1 MAEFKLGRIRFVW
14 KNEWATATTYYK
26 DDVVRFGGKTYVCQ
40 VGHTSAADFNTDLDI
55 SPTKWNLM
63 SDGQRW
69 RDAWSVSTAYQEG
82 DLVKYGGGIYVCV
95 DAHTSAATTTSGLE
109 NDSTK
114 WNLFIEGTDNRGD
127 WTVSTRYKLNDIV
140 RYGGIN
146 YICITYHTSAADTTL
161 GLENNIANWQVFSQ
175 GLESKGDWVT
185 GTRYK
190 LNDVVKQGASLW
202 LCNTYHTAA
211 ADFITNLANWTQL
224 VEGFEFE
231 STWSSGTTYQ
241 SGDVVRYGGNA
252 YVAKTVHVGSN
263 PVTGTANWDLFSEN
277 LKYQAAWSSSTSYRI
292 GEVVKVNANT
302 YLATADSASYAVAVT
317 ATTGTGTNTL
327 TTSTSTTGL
336 AVGMTIRF
344 TSGTFGGVLQDARY
358 YVKEIVGANEIRIS
372 ISAGGANFALTTAT
386 GTMAATASAE
396 PPNTTYWALLS
407 SGIYWRSSWTD
418 DTEYYA
424 GDVVNYGANTYYCI
438 LAHRSEGDDGSTIG
452 AQGGGN
458 ALSRPDVDI
467 TGTYWNVMTVGS
479 ETSVLTTTG
488 DIVYYGGA
496 GPTRL
501 PVGQEGQV
509 LRVSSL
515 NTPEWVTWG
524 QTDHVYYVSPD
535 GQDRPYPNSGSSLD
549 KPWKTIR
556 YACEQV
562 EKGARNPNSQHLLEL
577 NRAFIQKEITAWI
590 RAQIAAATVGQLWYN
605 FDYDEYKCE
614 RDVGYLV
621 DRLIWDIG
629 HGGNLKMRAAAQA
642 YVNAL
647 GAPGEFSETTENQT
661 YSRLSVEADE
671 DIAAYVYMKTL
682 VADVLANQE
691 PTTVYQNVGA
701 DSTAVVAQYINT
713 DYIAESS
720 ITTTTDSLIDIVIT
734 ALTDQNANNLPA
746 RRVPNNT
753 IFIKTGQY
761 RETLP
766 IIVPA
771 ETALVG
777 DEKRSVNAGPA
788 GSLISRD
795 DARYSIGALGRLETV
810 VGQIIL
816 GSNVTESTG
825 NIEIQSA
832 AFPYASAVEETTVK
846 QLVRTIQY
854 QVDFKLGTLHL
865 ESSANP
871 TGYNTTFLSGYG
883 DARRLLKENKEFIK
897 DEITAWIAANY
908 PAVKYSRTA
917 CRRDVGYIVD
927 AVCYDLTYGGS
938 HQTLVAGLA
947 YFDGNASS
955 TLMIDSTEVAATS
968 AAYSRMKTV
977 MQQIAANTTVTKSNN
992 NSATQWTDSANLT
1005 GGNSASAQIGSLL
1018 DIIINIIAGDS
1029 TRSTTPQLNVIT
1041 IASTTTFTST
1051 GHTLAVGDAVIPRI
1065 TTNGLVQGRKYWV
1078 ASIATNTFTLAATY
1092 GGAAITTFTNGT
1104 GLDIDLEIIDY
1115 PTATNAVTSTT
1126 ALIAAAVTL
1135 DAAQETIVQNVIDD
1149 LNAVAWHTDF
1159 VVDDTSLTSTDFR
1172 IYVGKHTLAHTYV
1185 SGGVVTKASGA
1196 TLAVSNFVY
1205 NNSTGYAVVTTAT
1218 HGLSAGDIVD
1228 ITNITVSCLSAGGGS
1243 YNAVFPNATKTDG
1256 VTAKIRYIQNKCI
1269 RDVRLFTEAV
1279 MYDFMFNSNF
1289 QTIKAAYSY
1298 LRASAA
1304 EVFVG
1309 DQKTITRDA
1318 LTNAKTEALAN
1329 VGGNATAQARI
1340 ETLMT
1345 LADDIIF
1352 GATNDGSICQTS
1364 IRSADWARLQ
1374 LERNRA
1380 YIVAEI
1386 DAWIGSTYTTTVSS
1400 ADSATDILTCTDTSW
1415 MQRNAAVRFSGTA
1428 VGGNPNI
1435 NTTTTYYIQNVISAT
1450 EFRISATRNSMAT
1463 VNFTVNISSNFTV
1476 SLYYNSDLCLRDV
1489 NRYIDALKFDLQ
1501 YPGNYEARMAARY
1514 YANAV
1519 TGSLEEDM
1527 YYLRNGTGIRNQTLQ
1542 GLTGDL
1548 LAPNEFGTSRVSAG
1562 AYCSLDP
1569 GWGPDD
1575 FRTWIVG
1582 RSPYVQNV
1590 ATFGTAAVGQKIDG
1604 ALHNGGNDSIVSND
1618 FTQIIS
1624 DGIGAWVTNNGRAE
1638 LVSVFSYYAH
1648 IGYLSEAGGRIRG
1661 TNGNNS
1667 YGDFGSVAEG
1677 FDVTETPITC
1687 KINNKA
1693 FLAEIGTVL
1702 TNGTQTVLQFE
1713 YNNAGNDYSE
1723 VVWSITGSGTGALVE
1738 QDDFRDGA
1746 VFNVRMVDNT
1756 EDSALAPEVDGNFGG
1771 TEYLSN
1777 ANTAQGGTTTQL
1789 TIAAVDNEITGAYVG
1804 MKLLITA
1811 GTGAGQFGIVSA
1823 YTATT
1828 KIATVTKESTGAA
1841 GWDHVVSGT
1850 TIVAPDASSTY
1861 VIEPRITFTAPTYA
1875 STARTLASAQ
1885 TYTDAIYVPTIGIYS
1900 PISGSS
1906 AGLGTGA
1913 TFTVV
1918 RKGIK
1923 YRTVD
1928 IVATGSNYSRLDTIT
1943 LLGTSL
1949 GGTSTN
1955 NITIT
1960 ITAVSTSGAINDFEF
1975 TGVGSGGNFVAV
1987 ASGSRDVNYSAN
1999 GTSWSSAATALPSTS
2014 NWNSMANGKLT
2025 VVESAGGFVVGRGY
2039 IITSLGTTPFT
2050 SIGATAN
2057 LVGKYFV
2064 ATGVGTGS
2072 GTATPVAN
2080 HLVAVSSSTTV
2091 NAYSVDGGVTW
2102 TSGGALPAGMSGATV
2117 GVAYGFNTATSGRWV
2132 AISSTGASCYSVNGG
2147 VSWVAGGTLPAATYS
2162 CIAYGQGRW
2171 VALSTGDTINAYST
2185 DGGVTWAAATALPTS
2200 TTWISIAYG
2209 ANKFVAVSSNG
2220 AVDPAYSVDGGTTWS
2235 NAGATG
2241 YLGSGTITDI
2251 RYGQGKFVVTTS
2263 SSNNMVSSQDGI
2275 NWTTRAITRASG
2287 TGALV
2292 AVNGNPNQTS
2302 IWAIIPSASTTAASS
2317 AVLGA
2322 TAKARAFVVD
2332 TKIVAV
2338 RVTDPG
2344 SAYSSAPT
2352 MTITDPNN
2360 LFEAPFVVRV
2370 GNGVVAQPSFRNRG
2384 QDYDAAIAEQD
2395 TGDGYADNFQYGN
2408 YIAVDQLTG
2417 TPSSGANVVIDSIPD
2432 ITFKLVNV
2440 LSLSGSYDGGKSA
2453 FFQISPEISILNSPS
2468 DAEAVTTRI
2477 RYSQV
2482 RLTGHDFLDIGTGSF
2497 TETNYPGIPTQP
2509 AIQANETADLNGGRV
2524 FYTSTD
2530 QDGNFRVGELF
2541 TIEQSTG
2548 VATLNADAF
2557 NIAGLSE
2564 LSLGN
2569 ITLGGNSATITEFST
2584 DPFLTANSDSVV
2596 PTQRAIKSYIS
2607 SQIGGGGASLN
2618 VNSIVAGFVQIS
2630 NSQITTT
2637 TGQTIQMNAS
2647 FNFTGG
2653 VRGYPLAWNYYLT

>member
-14 KNEWATATTYYK
+14 KNQWTTATTYYK

-40 VGHTSAADFNTDLDI
+40 VGHTSVADFNTDLDI

-69 RDAWSVSTAYQEG
+69 RDAWSVSTAYEEG

-146 YICITYHTSAADTTL
+146 YICITYHTSAATAAS

-185 GTRYK
+185 ATRYK

-277 LKYQAAWSSSTSYRI
+277 LKYQSTWSGSTSYRI

-317 ATTGTGTNTL
+317 GTTGTGTNTL

-336 AVGMTIRF
+336 TVGMTIRF

-358 YVKEIVGANEIRIS
+358 YVKQIVGANEIRIS
-372 ISAGGANFALTTAT
+372 ISAGGANLTLTTAT

-396 PPNTTYWALLS
+396 PPNTTYWSLLS

-424 GDVVNYGANTYYCI
+424 GDVVNYGANTYYCV
-438 LAHRSEGDDGSTIG
+438 LAHRAEGDDGSTI
-452 AQGGGN
+452 ASQGGGN
-458 ALSRPDVDI
+458 SLSRPDVDI

-479 ETSVLTTTG
+479 ETSVLTTIG

-524 QTDHVYYVSPD
+524 RTDNVYYVSPN
-535 GQDRPYPNSGSSLD
+535 GEDRAYPDCGSTLD

-562 EKGARNPNSQHLLEL
+562 DDGPRNPNAQHLLEL
-577 NRAFIQKEITAWI
+577 NRAFMQKEITAWI
-590 RAQIAAATVGQLWYN
+590 RTRIAAATVGQLWYN

-614 RDVGYLV
+614 RDVGFII

-629 HGGNLKMRAAAQA
+629 HGGNLKMRAAAFSL
-642 YVNAL
+642 L
-647 GAPGEFSETTENQT
+647 GAFGQSGEFSAPEESTPYIT
-661 YSRLSVEADE
+661 LAAEADE
-671 DIAAYVYMKTL
+671 GVAAYEQLKLLIV
-682 VADVLANQE
+682 DVLANQV
-691 PTTVYQNVGA
+691 PTTVYQTLA
-701 DSTAVVAQYINT
+701 LDSTAIVAQYINT
-713 DYIAESS
+713 DYVAETG
-720 ITTTTDSLIDIVIT
+720 ITTTTNSLIDIVIT
-734 ALTDQNANNLPA
+734 ALTDQVTTNLPA

-753 IFIKTGQY
+753 INIKTGQY

-788 GSLISRD
+788 GSLTSRD
-795 DARYSIGALGRLETV
+795 DAKYSIGALTRLETV

-825 NIEIQSA
+825 NTATQSA
-832 AFPYASAVEETTVK
+832 LVPFASSVEELDIK
-846 QLVRTIQY
+846 RLVRTIQH
-854 QVDFKLGTLHL
+854 QIDFKIGTTIL
-865 ESSANP
+865 ETVTNP
-871 TGYNTTFLSGYG
+871 TGYNSTFLSGFG
-883 DARRLLKENKEFIK
+883 DARTLLRENKEFLK
-897 DEITAWIAANY
+897 DEITAYIAVNY
-908 PAVKYSRTA
+908 PAVKYSKTK
-917 CRRDVGYIVD
+917 CRRDIGFIVD
-927 AVCYDLTYGGS
+927 AVCYDITYGGS
-938 HQTLVAGLA
+938 YQTLTAGLA
-947 YFDGNASS
+947 YFDGGAS
-955 TLMIDSTEVAATS
+955 TDLQIDSTEIAAT
-968 AAYSRMKTV
+968 AASYSRLKTV
-977 MQQIAANTTVTKSNN
+977 MQQIIANTTVTKSTGNA
-992 NSATQWTDSANLT
+992 ATQWTDSTNLT
-1005 GGNSASAQIGSLL
+1005 TGSSANATIGTLI
-1018 DIIINIIAGDS
+1018 DVIINIIQGDS
-1029 TRSTTPQLNVIT
+1029 TASTTPQINVTT
-1041 IASTTTFTST
+1041 IATLNTFTST
-1051 GHTLAVGDAVIPRI
+1051 AHGLAVGDAVVPR
-1065 TTNGLVQGRKYWV
+1065 TTANGLTVGVKYWV
-1078 ASIATNTFTLAATY
+1078 VTVATANTFQLAATY
-1092 GGAAITTFTNGT
+1092 GGSVLASFTNGS
-1104 GLDIDLEIIDY
+1104 GLDLDFEIIDY

-1135 DAAQETIVQNVIDD
+1135 DAAQETIVTAATAYITAN
-1149 LNAVAWHTDF
+1149 
-1159 VVDDTSLTSTDFR
+1159 
-1172 IYVGKHTLAHTYV
+1172 YPTL
-1185 SGGVVTKASGA
+1185 
-1196 TLAVSNFVY
+1196 VY
-1205 NNSTGYAVVTTAT
+1205 N
-1218 HGLSAGDIVD
+1218 SA
-1228 ITNITVSCLSAGGGS
+1228 
-1243 YNAVFPNATKTDG
+1243 
-1256 VTAKIRYIQNKCI
+1256 KCQ
-1269 RDVRLFTEAV
+1269 RDVRLILEAV
-1279 MYDFMFNSNF
+1279 MFDFMFNSNSL
-1289 QTIKAAYSY
+1289 TRTAAYSY
-1298 LRASAA
+1298 LRSTASD
-1304 EVFVG
+1304 VFSLN
-1309 DQKTITRDA
+1309 QKTATRA
-1318 LTNAKTEALAN
+1318 AFSYVATQAAAN

-1340 ETLMT
+1340 STLMT
-1345 LADDIIF
+1345 LLDDIVY
-1352 GATNDGSICQTS
+1352 GATNEGSICQTS
-1364 IRSADWARLQ
+1364 IRTADWARLQ

-1386 DAWIGSTYTTTVSS
+1386 NAYIGSTYTTTVSS
-1400 ADSATDILTCTDTSW
+1400 ADSATDILTCTSTSW

-1450 EFRISATRNSMAT
+1450 QFKISAARNSMAAI
-1463 VNFTVNISSNFTV
+1463 NFTVNISSNFTV
-1476 SLYYNSDLCLRDV
+1476 SLYYNSALCLRDV
-1489 NRYIDALKFDLQ
+1489 NSYIDALKFDLQ
-1501 YPGNYEARMAARY
+1501 YPGNYESRMAARY

-1527 YYLRNGTGIRNQTLQ
+1527 YYLRNGTGLRNQTLQ

-1548 LAPNEFGTSRVSAG
+1548 LAPNEYGTSRVSAG

-1569 GWGPDD
+1569 GWGPAD
-1575 FRTWIVG
+1575 FRTWIIG

-1618 FTQIIS
+1618 FTQVIS

-1648 IGYLSEAGGRIRG
+1648 IGYLAEAGGRIRG

-1693 FLAEIGTVL
+1693 FLAGIGTVL
-1702 TNGTQTVLQFE
+1702 TNGTDTVLQFE
-1713 YNNAGNDYSE
+1713 YDNAGNEYSE
-1723 VVWSITGSGTGALVE
+1723 VVWSITGSGTNASVE

-1746 VFNVRMVDNT
+1746 VFNIRMVDNT
-1756 EDSALAPEVDGNFGG
+1756 EDSVLAPEVDGNFGG
-1771 TEYLSN
+1771 TDYLTNS
-1777 ANTAQGGTTTQL
+1777 NTAQAGTTTQL
-1789 TIAAVDNEITGAYVG
+1789 TLAAVDDEITGAYVG

-1811 GTGAGQFGIVSA
+1811 GTGAGQVGIVSA

-1828 KIATVTKESTGAA
+1828 KIATVTKESTGGA
-1841 GWDHVVSGT
+1841 GWDHVVPGT

-1861 VIEPRITFTAPTYA
+1861 IVEPRIAFTAPTYA
-1875 STARTLASAQ
+1875 STSRTLASAQ
-1885 TYTDAIYVPTIGIYS
+1885 TYTDAIYAPTVAIYS
-1900 PISGSS
+1900 PVSSTSSGT
-1906 AGLGTGA
+1906 GTGA
-1913 TFTVV
+1913 TFTVL

-1923 YRTVD
+1923 YRAVN
-1928 IVATGSNYSRLDTIT
+1928 IVATGTNYVRLGTVT

-1960 ITAVSTSGAINDFEF
+1960 ITAVSTAGAITDFEF
-1975 TGVGSGGNFVAV
+1975 TGIGSGGNFVAV
-1987 ASGSRDVNYSAN
+1987 ASGSRNVNYSAN

-2014 NWNSMANGKLT
+2014 NWNAMAYGKLT
-2025 VVESAGGFVVGRGY
+2025 VVESAGGLVVGRGY
-2039 IITSLGTTPFT
+2039 VITSLGTTPFT
-2050 SIGATAN
+2050 SIGASAN
-2057 LVGKYFV
+2057 LVGIYFV

-2091 NAYSVDGGVTW
+2091 NAYSTDGGVTW
-2102 TSGGALPAGMSGATV
+2102 ASGGALPAGVSGATV
-2117 GVAYGFNTATSGRWV
+2117 AVAYGFTTATSGRWV
-2132 AISSTGASCYSVNGG
+2132 AISSTGASCYSLNGG
-2147 VSWVAGGTLPAATYS
+2147 ISWVAGGALPAATYS
-2162 CIAYGQGRW
+2162 CMTYGQGRW

-2185 DGGVTWAAATALPTS
+2185 DGGVTWTAGTALPDS
-2200 TTWISIAYG
+2200 TTWIGIVYG
-2209 ANKFVAVSSNG
+2209 ANKFVAVSSSGTVN
-2220 AVDPAYSVDGGTTWS
+2220 PAYSIDGGLNWRNT
-2235 NAGATG
+2235 GAAG
-2241 YLGSGTITDI
+2241 YLGTGTITDV
-2251 RYGQGKFVVTTS
+2251 RYGQGVFVVTTS
-2263 SSNNMVSSQDGI
+2263 SSNNMSSSEDGF

-2292 AVNGNPNQTS
+2292 AVNGNPNQSS

-2317 AVLGA
+2317 AILGA
-2322 TAKARAFVVD
+2322 TAKARAFIVD
-2332 TKIVAV
+2332 TKLIAV

-2352 MTITDPNN
+2352 MTVTDPNN
-2360 LFEAPFVVRV
+2360 LFEAPFVVRI
-2370 GNGVVAQPSFRNRG
+2370 GNGVAAQPSFRNRG

-2395 TGDGYADNFQYGN
+2395 TGDGFADNFQYGN
-2408 YIAVDQLTG
+2408 YIAVNQLTG
-2417 TPSSGANVVIDSIPD
+2417 SPSTGANVVIASIPD
-2432 ITFKLVNV
+2432 ITFKLVNI
-2440 LSLSGSYDGGKSA
+2440 LSLSGAYDGGKSA
-2453 FFQISPEISILNSPS
+2453 FFQVSPEVSLLNSPAH
-2468 DAEAVTTRI
+2468 AEAVTTRI

-2482 RLTGHDFLDIGTGSF
+2482 RLTGHDFLDVGTGSF
-2497 TETNYPGIPTQP
+2497 TETNYPGLPTQP
-2509 AIQANETADLNGGRV
+2509 AIQANETQDLNGGRV

-2584 DPFLTANSDSVV
+2584 DPFLSANSDNVV

-2618 VNSIVAGFVQIS
+2618 VNSVVAGFIQIS
-2630 NSQITTT
+2630 NTQITTT

-2653 VRGYPLAWNYYLT
+2653 VRGYPLAWNYYFT

>member
-26 DDVVRFGGKTYVCQ
+26 DDVVRFGGKTYLCQ
-40 VGHTSAADFNTDLDI
+40 AGHTSAADFNTDLDI

-69 RDAWSVSTAYQEG
+69 RDAWDVSTAYQEG
-82 DLVKYGGGIYVCV
+82 DLVKYGGTIYVCV
-95 DAHTSAATTTSGLE
+95 DAHTSASTTTLGLE
-109 NDSTK
+109 DNAAD
-114 WNLFIEGTDNRGD
+114 WNLFIEGIENKGD
-127 WTVSTRYKLNDIV
+127 WAISTRYKLNDIV
-140 RYGGIN
+140 RYGAIN
-146 YICITYHTSAADTTL
+146 YICVTAHTSAASDAL
-161 GLENNIANWQVFSQ
+161 GLENNIANWRVFSQ
-175 GLESKGDWVT
+175 GLENKGAWVT

-211 ADFITNLANWTQL
+211 AAFITDLAYWTQL
-224 VEGFEFE
+224 VEGFEFD
-231 STWSSGTTYQ
+231 SSWNSGTTYQ
-241 SGDVVRYGGNA
+241 SGDVVRYGGNS
-252 YVAKTVHVGSN
+252 YVAKTVHTGSN
-263 PVTGTANWDLFSEN
+263 PITGTADWDLFAEN
-277 LKYQAAWSSSTSYRI
+277 LKYQSNWSGSTSYRI
-292 GEVVKVNANT
+292 GEVVKLNANT
-302 YLATADSASYAVAVT
+302 YLATADSPSYAVTVT
-317 ATTGTGTNTL
+317 GTTGTGTNTL

-358 YVKEIVGANEIRIS
+358 YVKEIVGPNEIRIS

-396 PPNTTYWALLS
+396 PPNTAYWTLLS

-501 PVGQEGQV
+501 PVGTEGQV
-509 LRVSSL
+509 LRVSAL

-535 GQDRPYPNSGSSLD
+535 GEDRAYPDCGASLD

-562 EKGARNPNSQHLLEL
+562 EKGPRNPNAQYLLEL

-590 RAQIAAATVGQLWYN
+590 RTQITAATVGQLWYN

-614 RDVGYLV
+614 RDVGFII

-629 HGGNLKMRAAAQA
+629 HGGNLKMRAAAFSL
-642 YVNAL
+642 L
-647 GAPGEFSETTENQT
+647 GAFGQAGEFSAPEESTPYVT
-661 YSRLSVEADE
+661 LAAEADE
-671 DIAAYVYMKTL
+671 GVAAYQQLKVLM
-682 VADVLANQE
+682 ASVLANQA
-691 PTTVYQNVGA
+691 PTTLYQTLA
-701 DSTAVVAQYINT
+701 QDSTAIVTQYINL
-713 DYIAESS
+713 DYVAETG
-720 ITTTTDSLIDIVIT
+720 ITTTANSLIDIVIT
-734 ALTDQNANNLPA
+734 ALTDQVTTNLPT

-753 IFIKTGQY
+753 INIKTGQY

-788 GSLISRD
+788 GSLTSRD
-795 DARYSIGALGRLETV
+795 DAKYSIGALGRLETV

-825 NIEIQSA
+825 NTATQSA
-832 AFPYASAVEETTVK
+832 LVPFASSVEELDIK
-846 QLVRTIQY
+846 RLVRTIQH
-854 QVDFKLGTLHL
+854 QIDFKIGTNIL
-865 ESSANP
+865 ETTTNP
-871 TGYNTTFLSGYG
+871 TGYNSTFLSGFG
-883 DARRLLKENKEFIK
+883 DARALLRENKEFLK
-897 DEITAWIAANY
+897 DEITAFIAVNY
-908 PAVKYSRTA
+908 PAVKYSKTK
-917 CRRDVGYIVD
+917 CRRDIGFIVD
-927 AVCYDLTYGGS
+927 AVCYDITYGGS
-938 HQTLVAGLA
+938 YQTLTAGLA
-947 YFDGNASS
+947 YFDGNAS
-955 TLMIDSTEVAATS
+955 TDLQIDSTEIAAT
-968 AAYSRMKTV
+968 AASYNRLKTV
-977 MQQIAANTTVTKSNN
+977 MQQIIANTTVTKSTGNL
-992 NSATQWTDSANLT
+992 ATQWTDSANLT
-1005 GGNSASAQIGSLL
+1005 GGASANATIGNLV
-1018 DIIINIIAGDS
+1018 DIIINIIQGDS
-1029 TRSTTPQLNVIT
+1029 TASLTPQINVTT
-1041 IASTTTFTST
+1041 IATLNTFTSNNH
-1051 GHTLAVGDAVIPRI
+1051 GLAVGDAIIPR
-1065 TTNGLVQGRKYWV
+1065 TTANGLTAGVKYWV
-1078 ASIATNTFTLAATY
+1078 VGTVNTNTFQLAATY
-1092 GGAAITTFTNGT
+1092 GGSVLASFTNGT
-1104 GLDIDLEIIDY
+1104 GLDLDFEIIDY

-1135 DAAQETIVQNVIDD
+1135 DAAQETIVT
-1149 LNAVAWHTDF
+1149 NA
-1159 VVDDTSLTSTDFR
+1159 TSFITTN
-1172 IYVGKHTLAHTYV
+1172 YPTL
-1185 SGGVVTKASGA
+1185 
-1196 TLAVSNFVY
+1196 
-1205 NNSTGYAVVTTAT
+1205 
-1218 HGLSAGDIVD
+1218 
-1228 ITNITVSCLSAGGGS
+1228 S
-1243 YNAVFPNATKTDG
+1243 YN
-1256 VTAKIRYIQNKCI
+1256 TAKCQ
-1269 RDVRLFTEAV
+1269 RDVRLILEAV
-1279 MYDFMFNSNF
+1279 MFDFMFNSNSL
-1289 QTIKAAYSY
+1289 TRTAAYSY
-1298 LRASAA
+1298 LRSSASDVFSLNQKAA
-1304 EVFVG
+1304 
-1309 DQKTITRDA
+1309 TRA
-1318 LTNAKTEALAN
+1318 AFSYVATQAAAN

-1340 ETLMT
+1340 STLMT
-1345 LADDIIF
+1345 LLDDIVY
-1352 GATNDGSICQTS
+1352 GATNDGSICQTGV
-1364 IRSADWARLQ
+1364 RSADWARLQ

-1386 DAWIGSTYTTTVSS
+1386 NAWIGSTYTTTVSS

-1415 MQRNAAVRFSGTA
+1415 MQRNAAVRFSGA
-1428 VGGNPNI
+1428 AIAGNPNI
-1435 NTTTTYYIQNVISAT
+1435 NSTTTYYIQNVISAT
-1450 EFRISATRNSMAT
+1450 QFRISATRNSMAT

-1501 YPGNYEARMAARY
+1501 YPGNYESRLAARY

-1548 LAPNEFGTSRVSAG
+1548 LPPNEYGTSRVSAG

-1569 GWGPDD
+1569 GWGPDV

-1687 KINNKA
+1687 KINNRA
-1693 FLAEIGTVL
+1693 FLAEVGTVL
-1702 TNGTQTVLQFE
+1702 TNGTDTILQFE

-1723 VVWSITGSGTGALVE
+1723 LVWSITGSGSGALVE
-1738 QDDFRDGA
+1738 QDDFRDDA
-1746 VFNVRMVDNT
+1746 VFNIRMLDST

-1771 TEYLSN
+1771 IDYLSN

-1789 TIAAVDNEITGAYVG
+1789 TLAAVDDEITGAYVG
-1804 MKLLITA
+1804 MKLLVTA
-1811 GTGAGQFGIVSA
+1811 GTGAGQVGIVSA

-1841 GWDHVVSGT
+1841 GWDHVVPGT
-1850 TIVAPDASSTY
+1850 AIVAPDASSTY
-1861 VIEPRITFTAPTYA
+1861 IIEPRISFTSPTYS
-1875 STARTLASAQ
+1875 STARTLATAQ
-1885 TYTDAIYVPTIGIYS
+1885 VYTDAIYAPTVAVYS
-1900 PISGSS
+1900 PISSTSSGS
-1906 AGLGTGA
+1906 GTGA

-1918 RKGIK
+1918 RSGVK
-1923 YRTVD
+1923 YRRVD
-1928 IVATGSNYSRLDTIT
+1928 IVATGSGYSRLGTVT

-1975 TGVGSGGNFVAV
+1975 TGFGSGGNFVAV
-1987 ASGSRDVNYSAN
+1987 SSGSRNVNSSVDGVTWTASGS
-1999 GTSWSSAATALPSTS
+1999 ALPSTS
-2014 NWNSMANGKLT
+2014 NWNSMAHGKLT
-2025 VVESAGGFVVGRGY
+2025 VVESAGAFIVGRSY
-2039 IITSLGTTPFT
+2039 VITALGTTPFT
-2050 SIGATAN
+2050 SIGAAAN
-2057 LVGKYFV
+2057 LVGVYFV
-2064 ATGVGTGS
+2064 ATGAGTGT

-2091 NAYSVDGGVTW
+2091 NAYSTNGGATW
-2102 TSGGALPAGMSGATV
+2102 TSGGALPAGMSGVTV
-2117 GVAYGFNTATSGRWV
+2117 GVAYGYSTATSGRWV
-2132 AISSTGASCYSVNGG
+2132 AISSNGNSCFSTSGGAS
-2147 VSWVAGGTLPAATYS
+2147 WTAGGTLPAGTYS

-2171 VALSTGDTINAYST
+2171 VALTTGGVGTAFST
-2185 DGGVTWAAATALPTS
+2185 DGGVTWIAGFSLPTS

-2209 ANKFVAVSSNG
+2209 ANKFVAVSSDG
-2220 AVDPAYSVDGGTTWS
+2220 AVDPAYSVDGGVNWS
-2235 NAGATG
+2235 NTGETG
-2241 YLGSGTITDI
+2241 YLGTGTVTDV
-2251 RYGQGKFVVTTS
+2251 RYGQGVFVVTTS
-2263 SSNNMVSSQDGI
+2263 SSNNMVSSENGI

-2292 AVNGNPNQTS
+2292 AVNGNPNQSST
-2302 IWAIIPSASTTAASS
+2302 WAIIPSASTTAASS
-2317 AVLGA
+2317 AVIGA

-2332 TKIVAV
+2332 TKLIAV

-2352 MTITDPNN
+2352 MTVTDPNN
-2360 LFEAPFVVRV
+2360 LFEAPFVVRT
-2370 GNGVVAQPSFRNRG
+2370 GKGVAAQPSFRNRG
-2384 QDYDAAIAEQD
+2384 ADYDAATAEQD

-2417 TPSSGANVVIDSIPD
+2417 TPSSGANVVIASIPD

-2440 LSLSGSYDGGKSA
+2440 LSLSGNYDGGKSA
-2453 FFQISPEISILNSPS
+2453 FFQVSPEISIARSPA
-2468 DAEAVTTRI
+2468 DNEAVTTRI

-2482 RLTGHDFLDIGTGSF
+2482 RLTGHDFLDIGTGNF
-2497 TETNYPGIPTQP
+2497 AETNYPGIPTQP
-2509 AIQANETADLNGGRV
+2509 AIQANETVDLNGGRV

-2618 VNSIVAGFVQIS
+2618 VNSVVAGFIQLS
-2630 NSQITTT
+2630 NTQITTT
-2637 TGQTIQMNAS
+2637 TGQTIQVNAS
-2647 FNFTGG
+2647 INFNGG
-2653 VRGYPLAWNYYLT
+2653 VRGLPIAWNYYFT

>member
-14 KNEWATATTYYK
+14 KSEWTTATTYYK

-40 VGHTSAADFNTDLDI
+40 VGHTSAIDFNTDLDI

-82 DLVKYGGGIYVCV
+82 DLVKYGGTIYVCV
-95 DAHTSAATTTSGLE
+95 DAHTSAATTALGLE
-109 NDSTK
+109 NNSAD
-114 WNLFIEGTDNRGD
+114 WNLFIEGIENRGD
-127 WTVSTRYKLNDIV
+127 WAVSTRYKLNDIV
-140 RYGGIN
+140 RYGAIS
-146 YICITYHTSAADTTL
+146 YICVTAHTSAADTTS
-161 GLENNIANWQVFSQ
+161 GLESNIANWQVFSQ

-185 GTRYK
+185 ATRYK

-211 ADFITNLANWTQL
+211 AAFITDLANWTQL

-231 STWSSGTTYQ
+231 STWNSGTTYQ
-241 SGDVVRYGGNA
+241 SGDVVRYGGNS
-252 YVAKTVHVGSN
+252 YVAKTVHAGSN
-263 PVTGTANWDLFSEN
+263 PVTGTTDWDLFAEN
-277 LKYQAAWSSSTSYRI
+277 LKYQSNWSSSTSYRI
-292 GEVVKVNANT
+292 GEVVKLNANT
-302 YLATADSASYAVAVT
+302 YLATADSASYAVTVT

-358 YVKEIVGANEIRIS
+358 YVKEIVGPNAIRIS

-396 PPNTTYWALLS
+396 PPNTSYWSLLS
-407 SGIYWRSSWTD
+407 SGIYWRSSWSD

-452 AQGGGN
+452 TQGGGN

-501 PVGQEGQV
+501 PVGTEGQV

-535 GQDRPYPNSGSSLD
+535 GEDREYPDCGASLD

-562 EKGARNPNSQHLLEL
+562 EKGPRNPKAQHLLEL
-577 NRAFIQKEITAWI
+577 NRAFMQKEITAWI
-590 RAQIAAATVGQLWYN
+590 RTQIDAATVGQLWYN

-614 RDVGYLV
+614 RDVGFII
-621 DRLIWDIG
+621 DRLIWDLG
-629 HGGNLKMRAAAQA
+629 HGGNLKMRAAAFSL
-642 YVNAL
+642 L
-647 GAPGEFSETTENQT
+647 GAFGQSGEFSAAEESETYVT
-661 YSRLSVEADE
+661 LAAEADE
-671 DIAAYVYMKTL
+671 GVAAYEQLKL
-682 VADVLANQE
+682 LIADVLANE
-691 PTTVYQNVGA
+691 VPTTVYQTFA
-701 DSTAVVAQYINT
+701 QDSTAIVTQYINT
-713 DYIAESS
+713 DYVAETG
-720 ITTTTDSLIDIVIT
+720 ITTTTDELIDIVIT
-734 ALTDQNANNLPA
+734 ALEDQVTTNLPA

-753 IFIKTGQY
+753 INIKTGQY

-788 GSLISRD
+788 GSLTSRD
-795 DARYSIGALGRLETV
+795 DAKYSIGALTRLETV

-816 GSNVTESTG
+816 GTNVTESTG
-825 NIEIQSA
+825 NTATQSA
-832 AFPYASAVEETTVK
+832 LVPFASSVEELDIK
-846 QLVRTIQY
+846 RLVRTIQH
-854 QVDFKLGTLHL
+854 QIDFKIGTNIL
-865 ESSANP
+865 ETVTNP
-871 TGYNTTFLSGYG
+871 TGYNSTFLSGFG
-883 DARRLLKENKEFIK
+883 DARTLLKENKEFLK
-897 DEITAWIAANY
+897 DEITAFITVNY
-908 PAVKYSRTA
+908 PAVKYSRTK
-917 CRRDVGYIVD
+917 CRRDIGFIID
-927 AVCYDLTYGGS
+927 AVCYDITYGGS
-938 HQTLVAGLA
+938 YQTLTAGVA
-947 YFDGNASS
+947 YFDGNAS
-955 TLMIDSTEVAATS
+955 TDLQIDSSEIAAT
-968 AAYSRMKTV
+968 AASYSRLKTV
-977 MQQIAANTTVTKSNN
+977 MQQIIANTTVTKSAGNA
-992 NSATQWTDSANLT
+992 ATQWTDSTNLP
-1005 GGNSASAQIGSLL
+1005 GGASANATVGNLI
-1018 DIIINIIAGDS
+1018 DIIINIIQGDS
-1029 TRSTTPQLNVIT
+1029 TASLTPQINVTT
-1041 IASTTTFTST
+1041 IASLNTFTSNSH
-1051 GHTLAVGDAVIPRI
+1051 GLLVGDAVIPR
-1065 TTNGLVQGRKYWV
+1065 TTANGLTAGVKYWV
-1078 ASIATNTFTLAATY
+1078 VGTVNTNTFQLATTY
-1092 GGAAITTFTNGT
+1092 GGSVASFTNGT
-1104 GLDIDLEIIDY
+1104 GLDLDFEIIDY

-1135 DAAQETIVQNVIDD
+1135 DAAQETIVT
-1149 LNAVAWHTDF
+1149 NATTF
-1159 VVDDTSLTSTDFR
+1159 ISST
-1172 IYVGKHTLAHTYV
+1172 YPTL
-1185 SGGVVTKASGA
+1185 
-1196 TLAVSNFVY
+1196 VY
-1205 NNSTGYAVVTTAT
+1205 N
-1218 HGLSAGDIVD
+1218 SA
-1228 ITNITVSCLSAGGGS
+1228 
-1243 YNAVFPNATKTDG
+1243 
-1256 VTAKIRYIQNKCI
+1256 KCQ
-1269 RDVRLFTEAV
+1269 RDVRLILEAV
-1279 MYDFMFNSNF
+1279 MFDFMFNSNSL
-1289 QTIKAAYSY
+1289 TRTAAYSY
-1298 LRASAA
+1298 LRSTASD
-1304 EVFVG
+1304 VFSLN
-1309 DQKTITRDA
+1309 QKTATRA
-1318 LTNAKTEALAN
+1318 AFSYVATQALAN
-1329 VGGNATAQARI
+1329 VGGDATAQARI
-1340 ETLMT
+1340 TSLMT
-1345 LADDIIF
+1345 TLDDIVY

-1364 IRSADWARLQ
+1364 VRTADWARLQ

-1386 DAWIGSTYTTTVSS
+1386 NAYIGSTYTTTVSS

-1415 MQRNAAVRFSGTA
+1415 MQRNAAIRFSGTA
-1428 VGGNPNI
+1428 VDGNPNI

-1450 EFRISATRNSMAT
+1450 QFKISAARNSMAAI
-1463 VNFTVNISSNFTV
+1463 NFTINISSNFTV
-1476 SLYYNSDLCLRDV
+1476 SLYYNSALCLRDV

-1501 YPGNYEARMAARY
+1501 YPGNYESRMAARY

-1519 TGSLEEDM
+1519 MGSLEEDM

-1548 LAPNEFGTSRVSAG
+1548 LAPNEYGTSRVSAG

-1582 RSPYVQNV
+1582 RSPYIQNV

-1648 IGYLSEAGGRIRG
+1648 IGYLAEAGGRIRG

-1677 FDVTETPITC
+1677 FDVRETPITC

-1693 FLAEIGTVL
+1693 FLPGIGTVL
-1702 TNGTQTVLQFE
+1702 TNGTETVLQFE
-1713 YNNAGNDYSE
+1713 YDNAGNDYTE
-1723 VVWSITGSGTGALVE
+1723 VVWSITGSGTNASVE

-1771 TEYLSN
+1771 TNYLSN
-1777 ANTAQGGTTTQL
+1777 ANTAQSGTTTQL
-1789 TIAAVDNEITGAYVG
+1789 TLAAVDDEITGAYVG

-1811 GTGAGQFGIVSA
+1811 GTGAGQVGIVSA

-1841 GWDHVVSGT
+1841 GWDHVVPGT

-1861 VIEPRITFTAPTYA
+1861 VLEPRIAFTSPTYA
-1875 STARTLASAQ
+1875 STSRTLASAQ
-1885 TYTDAIYVPTIGIYS
+1885 TYTDAIYAPTVAIYS
-1900 PISGSS
+1900 PISSTSS
-1906 AGLGTGA
+1906 GVGTGA
-1913 TFTVV
+1913 TFTVL
-1918 RKGIK
+1918 RKGVR
-1923 YRTVD
+1923 YQAVN
-1928 IVATGSNYSRLDTIT
+1928 IVAAGTNYARLDTVT

-1960 ITAVSTSGAINDFEF
+1960 ITAVSTAGAITAFEF
-1975 TGVGSGGNFVAV
+1975 VGFGSGGNFVAV
-1987 ASGSRDVNYSAN
+1987 SSGSRDVNYSAN
-1999 GTSWSSAATALPSTS
+1999 GTSWTSAATALPSTS
-2014 NWNSMANGKLT
+2014 NWVSMANGKLT
-2025 VVESAGGFVVGRGY
+2025 VVESAGGLVVGRGY
-2039 IITSLGTTPFT
+2039 VITSLGTTPFT
-2050 SIGATAN
+2050 SIGASAN
-2057 LVGKYFV
+2057 LVGIYFV

-2091 NAYSVDGGVTW
+2091 NAYSTDGGATW

-2117 GVAYGFNTATSGRWV
+2117 SVAYGYTTATSGRWV
-2132 AISSTGASCYSVNGG
+2132 AISSTGASCYSTNGG
-2147 VSWVAGGTLPAATYS
+2147 ISWVAGGALPTATYS
-2162 CIAYGQGRW
+2162 CMTYGQGKW
-2171 VALSTGDTINAYST
+2171 VAVSTGDTINAHST
-2185 DGGVTWAAATALPTS
+2185 DGGVTWTAGTGLPTS

-2209 ANKFVAVSSNG
+2209 ANKFVAVSSDG
-2220 AVDPAYSVDGGTTWS
+2220 AVDPAYSVDGGLNWS
-2235 NAGATG
+2235 NTGETG
-2241 YLGSGTITDI
+2241 YLGSGTITDV
-2251 RYGQGKFVVTTS
+2251 RYGQGVFVVTTS
-2263 SSNNMVSSQDGI
+2263 SSNNMASSEDGI

-2292 AVNGNPNQTS
+2292 AVNGNPNQSS

-2317 AVLGA
+2317 AILGA
-2322 TAKARAFVVD
+2322 TAKARAFIVD
-2332 TKIVAV
+2332 TKLIAV

-2344 SAYSSAPT
+2344 SAYSTAPT

-2360 LFEAPFVVRV
+2360 LFEAPFVVRI

-2408 YIAVDQLTG
+2408 YISVNQLTG
-2417 TPSSGANVVIDSIPD
+2417 TPSTGANVVIDSIPD

-2440 LSLSGSYDGGKSA
+2440 LSLAGAYDGGKSA
-2453 FFQISPEISILNSPS
+2453 FFQISPEVSLLNSP
-2468 DAEAVTTRI
+2468 AHAAAVTTRI

-2482 RLTGHDFLDIGTGSF
+2482 RLTGHDFLDIGTGNF
-2497 TETNYPGIPTQP
+2497 AETNYPGIPTQP
-2509 AIQANETADLNGGRV
+2509 AIQANETQDLNGGRV

-2584 DPFLTANSDSVV
+2584 DPFLSANSDSVV

-2618 VNSIVAGFVQIS
+2618 VNSVVAGFIQIS
-2630 NSQITTT
+2630 NTQITTT

-2653 VRGYPLAWNYYLT
+2653 VRGYPIAWNYYFT

>member
-14 KNEWATATTYYK
+14 KSEWTTATTYYK

-40 VGHTSAADFNTDLDI
+40 VGHTSATDFNTDLDI

-69 RDAWSVSTAYQEG
+69 RDTWSVSTAYQEG
-82 DLVKYGGGIYVCV
+82 DLVKYGGTIYVCV
-95 DAHTSAATTTSGLE
+95 DAHTSAATTTLGLE
-109 NDSTK
+109 NNSAD
-114 WNLFIEGTDNRGD
+114 WNLFIEGIENRGD
-127 WTVSTRYKLNDIV
+127 WAVSTRYKLNDIV
-140 RYGGIN
+140 RYGAIS
-146 YICITYHTSAADTTL
+146 YICVTAHTSAADITS
-161 GLENNIANWQVFSQ
+161 GLETNIANWQVFSQ

-211 ADFITNLANWTQL
+211 ALFITDLANWTQL

-231 STWSSGTTYQ
+231 STWNSGTTYQ
-241 SGDVVRYGGNA
+241 SGDVVRYGGNS
-252 YVAKTVHVGSN
+252 YVAKTVHTGSN
-263 PVTGTANWDLFSEN
+263 PVTGTDNWDLFAEN
-277 LKYQAAWSSSTSYRI
+277 LKYQSNWSSSTSYRV
-292 GEVVKVNANT
+292 GEVVKLNANT
-302 YLATADSASYAVAVT
+302 YLATADSSSYAVVVT
-317 ATTGTGTNTL
+317 GTTGTGTNTL

-336 AVGMTIRF
+336 VVGMTIRF

-358 YVKEIVGANEIRIS
+358 YVKEIVGPNEIRIS

-386 GTMAATASAE
+386 GTMAATASVE
-396 PPNTTYWALLS
+396 PPNTSYWSLLS

-452 AQGGGN
+452 TQGGGN

-501 PVGQEGQV
+501 PVGTEGQV
-509 LRVSSL
+509 LRVSAL

-535 GQDRPYPNSGSSLD
+535 GEDRAYPDCGASLD

-562 EKGARNPNSQHLLEL
+562 EKGPRNPKAQHLLEL
-577 NRAFIQKEITAWI
+577 NRAFMQKEITAWI
-590 RAQIAAATVGQLWYN
+590 RTQVAAATVGQLWYN

-614 RDVGYLV
+614 RDVGFII
-621 DRLIWDIG
+621 DRLIWDLG
-629 HGGNLKMRAAAQA
+629 HGGNLKTRAAAFSL
-642 YVNAL
+642 L
-647 GAPGEFSETTENQT
+647 GAFGEAGEFSAPEESETYVT
-661 YSRLSVEADE
+661 LAAEADE
-671 DIAAYVYMKTL
+671 GVAAYEQLKLL
-682 VADVLANQE
+682 VADVLANE
-691 PTTVYQNVGA
+691 VPTTLYQTLAA
-701 DSTAVVAQYINT
+701 DSTAIVAQYINT
-713 DYIAESS
+713 DYVAETG
-720 ITTTTDSLIDIVIT
+720 ITTTANSLIDIVIT
-734 ALTDQNANNLPA
+734 ALTDQVTTNLPA

-753 IFIKTGQY
+753 INIKTGQY

-788 GSLISRD
+788 GSLTSRD
-795 DARYSIGALGRLETV
+795 DAKYSIGALTRLETV

-825 NIEIQSA
+825 NTATQSA
-832 AFPYASAVEETTVK
+832 LVPFASSVEELDIK
-846 QLVRTIQY
+846 RLVRTIQH
-854 QVDFKLGTLHL
+854 QIDFKIGTNIL
-865 ESSANP
+865 ETVTNP
-871 TGYNTTFLSGYG
+871 TGYNVGFLSGFG
-883 DARRLLKENKEFIK
+883 DARTLLKENKEFLK
-897 DEITAWIAANY
+897 DEITAFIAANY
-908 PAVKYSRTA
+908 PAVKYSKTK
-917 CRRDVGYIVD
+917 CRRDIGFIVD
-927 AVCYDLTYGGS
+927 AVCYDITYGGS
-938 HQTLVAGLA
+938 YQTLTAGLA
-947 YFDGNASS
+947 YFDGNAS
-955 TLMIDSTEVAATS
+955 TDLQIDSSEIAAT
-968 AAYSRMKTV
+968 AASYSRLKTV
-977 MQQIAANTTVTKSNN
+977 MQQIIANTTVTRSTGNA
-992 NSATQWTDSANLT
+992 ATQWTDSTNLP
-1005 GGNSASAQIGSLL
+1005 GGASANATVGNLI
-1018 DIIINIIAGDS
+1018 DIIINIIQGDS
-1029 TRSTTPQLNVIT
+1029 TASLTPQINIT
-1041 IASTTTFTST
+1041 QIAGTNTFTSNSH
-1051 GHTLAVGDAVIPRI
+1051 GLLVGDAVIPR
-1065 TTNGLVQGRKYWV
+1065 TTANGLTAGVKYWV
-1078 ASIATNTFTLAATY
+1078 VGTVNTNTFQLAATY
-1092 GGAAITTFTNGT
+1092 GGSVLATFTNGS
-1104 GLDIDLEIIDY
+1104 GLDLDFEIIDY
-1115 PTATNAVTSTT
+1115 PTATDAVTSTT

-1135 DAAQETIVQNVIDD
+1135 DAAQETIVT
-1149 LNAVAWHTDF
+1149 NA
-1159 VVDDTSLTSTDFR
+1159 TSFISST
-1172 IYVGKHTLAHTYV
+1172 YPTL
-1185 SGGVVTKASGA
+1185 
-1196 TLAVSNFVY
+1196 VY
-1205 NNSTGYAVVTTAT
+1205 N
-1218 HGLSAGDIVD
+1218 SA
-1228 ITNITVSCLSAGGGS
+1228 
-1243 YNAVFPNATKTDG
+1243 
-1256 VTAKIRYIQNKCI
+1256 KCQ
-1269 RDVRLFTEAV
+1269 RDVRLILEAV
-1279 MYDFMFNSNF
+1279 MFDFMFNSNSL
-1289 QTIKAAYSY
+1289 TRTAAYSY
-1298 LRASAA
+1298 LRSTASD
-1304 EVFVG
+1304 VFSLN
-1309 DQKTITRDA
+1309 QKTATRA
-1318 LTNAKTEALAN
+1318 AFSYVATQAAAN

-1340 ETLMT
+1340 STLMT
-1345 LADDIIF
+1345 MLDDIVY
-1352 GATNDGSICQTS
+1352 GATNNGSICQTS
-1364 IRSADWARLQ
+1364 IRTADYARLQ

-1386 DAWIGSTYTTTVSS
+1386 NAYIGSTYTTTVSS
-1400 ADSATDILTCTDTSW
+1400 ANSATDILTCTDTSW
-1415 MQRNAAVRFSGTA
+1415 MQRNAAIRFSGAA
-1428 VGGNPNI
+1428 VDGNPNI
-1435 NTTTTYYIQNVISAT
+1435 NSTTTYYIQNVISAT

-1463 VNFTVNISSNFTV
+1463 INFTVNISSNFTV
-1476 SLYYNSDLCLRDV
+1476 SLYYNSASCLRDV

-1501 YPGNYEARMAARY
+1501 YPGNYESRMAARY

-1548 LAPNEFGTSRVSAG
+1548 LAPNEYGTSRVSAG

-1575 FRTWIVG
+1575 FRTWIIA
-1582 RSPYVQNV
+1582 RSPYIQNV

-1648 IGYLSEAGGRIRG
+1648 IGYLAEAGGRIRG

-1677 FDVTETPITC
+1677 FDVRETPITC

-1693 FLAEIGTVL
+1693 FLAGVGTVL
-1702 TNGTQTVLQFE
+1702 TNGTETVLQFE
-1713 YNNAGNDYSE
+1713 YDNAGNDYSE
-1723 VVWSITGSGTGALVE
+1723 IVWSITGSGTNASVE

-1771 TEYLSN
+1771 TNYLSN

-1789 TIAAVDNEITGAYVG
+1789 TLAAVDDEITGAYVG
-1804 MKLLITA
+1804 MKLLVTA
-1811 GTGAGQFGIVSA
+1811 GTGAGQVGIVSA

-1828 KIATVTKESTGAA
+1828 KVATVTKESTGAA
-1841 GWDHVVSGT
+1841 GWDHVVPGT
-1850 TIVAPDASSTY
+1850 PIVAPDASSTY
-1861 VIEPRITFTAPTYA
+1861 IVEPRIAFTSPTYA

-1885 TYTDAIYVPTIGIYS
+1885 TYTDAIYAPTIGIYS
-1900 PISGSS
+1900 PISGTSS
-1906 AGLGTGA
+1906 GAGTGA

-1923 YRTVD
+1923 YRSVN
-1928 IVATGSNYSRLDTIT
+1928 IVAAGSNYARLDTVT

-1960 ITAVSTSGAINDFEF
+1960 ITAVSNSGAITDFEF
-1975 TGVGSGGNFVAV
+1975 TGFGTGGNFVAI
-1987 ASGSRDVNYSAN
+1987 AGGSRDVNYSAN

-2014 NWNSMANGKLT
+2014 NWVSMSNGKLT
-2025 VVESAGGFVVGRGY
+2025 VIESAGAFIVGRGY

-2050 SIGATAN
+2050 SIGAAAN
-2057 LVGKYFV
+2057 LVGVYFV
-2064 ATGVGTGS
+2064 ATGAGTGS

-2091 NAYSVDGGVTW
+2091 NAYSTDGGLTW
-2102 TSGGALPAGMSGATV
+2102 TSGGALPVGMSGATV
-2117 GVAYGFNTATSGRWV
+2117 SVAFGYTSAASGRWV

-2147 VSWVAGGTLPAATYS
+2147 VSWVSGGALPAATYS
-2162 CIAYGQGRW
+2162 CMTYGQGKW
-2171 VALSTGDTINAYST
+2171 IAISTGDTINAHST
-2185 DGGVTWAAATALPTS
+2185 DGGLTWTAGTGLPTS
-2200 TTWISIAYG
+2200 TTWTSIAYG

-2220 AVDPAYSVDGGTTWS
+2220 AVDPAYSVDGGLNWYNT
-2235 NAGATG
+2235 GETG
-2241 YLGSGTITDI
+2241 YLGTGTVTDV
-2251 RYGQGKFVVTTS
+2251 RYGQGVFVVTTS
-2263 SSNNMVSSQDGI
+2263 SSNNMASSEDGI

-2287 TGALV
+2287 TGALI
-2292 AVNGNPNQTS
+2292 AVNGNPNQSS

-2322 TAKARAFVVD
+2322 TAKARAFIVD
-2332 TKIVAV
+2332 TKLIAV

-2344 SAYSSAPT
+2344 SSYSAAPT
-2352 MTITDPNN
+2352 MTVTDPNN
-2360 LFEAPFVVRV
+2360 LFEAPFVVRI

-2384 QDYDAAIAEQD
+2384 QDYDAATAEQD

-2408 YIAVDQLTG
+2408 YIAVNRLTG
-2417 TPSSGANVVIDSIPD
+2417 SPSTGSNVVIAGIPD

-2440 LSLSGSYDGGKSA
+2440 LSLAGAYDGGKSA
-2453 FFQISPEISILNSPS
+2453 FFQVSPEVSLLNSPPDS
-2468 DAEAVTTRI
+2468 AAITTRI

-2584 DPFLTANSDSVV
+2584 DPFLSANSDSVV

-2618 VNSIVAGFVQIS
+2618 VNSVVAGFIQIS
-2630 NSQITTT
+2630 NTRITTT
-2637 TGQTIQMNAS
+2637 TGQTIQMDAS

-2653 VRGYPLAWNYYLT
+2653 VRGYPIAWNYYFT

>member
-26 DDVVRFGGKTYVCQ
+26 DDVVRFGGKTYLCQ
-40 VGHTSAADFNTDLDI
+40 LGHTSATDFNTDLNI

-69 RDAWSVSTAYQEG
+69 RDDWAVSTAYQEG
-82 DLVKYGGGIYVCV
+82 DLVKYGGTIYVCV
-95 DAHTSAATTTSGLE
+95 DAHTSASTTALGLE
-109 NDSTK
+109 DNAAD
-114 WNLFIEGTDNRGD
+114 WNLFIEGIENKGD
-127 WTVSTRYKLNDIV
+127 WAVSTRYKLNDIV
-140 RYGGIN
+140 RYGAIN
-146 YICITYHTSAADTTL
+146 YICVTAHTSAASVDL
-161 GLENNIANWQVFSQ
+161 GLENNIASWQVFSQ
-175 GLESKGDWVT
+175 GLDNKGDWVT
-185 GTRYK
+185 ATRYK

-202 LCNTYHTAA
+202 LCNTYHIAA
-211 ADFITNLANWTQL
+211 AAFITDLAYWTQL

-231 STWSSGTTYQ
+231 STWNSGTTYQ

-252 YVAKTVHVGSN
+252 YVAKTVHTNSN
-263 PVTGTANWDLFSEN
+263 PVTGTTNWDLFSEN
-277 LKYQAAWSSSTSYRI
+277 LKYQSNWSGTTSYRV
-292 GEVVKVNANT
+292 GEVVKLNANT
-302 YLATADSASYAVAVT
+302 YLATADSPAYAIVVT
-317 ATTGTGTNTL
+317 GTTGTGTNTL

-344 TSGTFGGVLQDARY
+344 TAGTFGGVLQDARY
-358 YVKEIVGANEIRIS
+358 YIKEIVGPNEIRIS
-372 ISAGGANFALTTAT
+372 ISVGGANFTLTTAT

-396 PPNTTYWALLS
+396 PPNSSYWTLLS

-535 GQDRPYPNSGSSLD
+535 GQDRPYPDSGPSLD

-562 EKGARNPNSQHLLEL
+562 EKGARNPKAQHLLEL
-577 NRAFIQKEITAWI
+577 NRAFMQKEITAWI
-590 RAQIAAATVGQLWYN
+590 RTQIAAATVGELWYN
-605 FDYDEYKCE
+605 FVYDDYKCE
-614 RDVGYLV
+614 RDVGYII

-629 HGGNLKMRAAAQA
+629 HGGNLKMRAAAFSL
-642 YVNAL
+642 L
-647 GAPGEFSETTENQT
+647 GAFGQSGEFSAPEEDTPYVT
-661 YSRLSVEADE
+661 LAAEADE
-671 DIAAYVYMKTL
+671 GAAAYEQLKLL
-682 VADVLANQE
+682 VADVLANE
-691 PTTVYQNVGA
+691 VPTTIYQTSAA
-701 DSTAVVAQYINT
+701 DSTAIVTQYINT
-713 DYIAESS
+713 DYVAETG
-720 ITTTTDSLIDIVIT
+720 ITATTDELIDIVIT
-734 ALTDQNANNLPA
+734 ALEDQVTTNLPA

-753 IFIKTGQY
+753 INIKTGQY

-788 GSLISRD
+788 GSLTSRD
-795 DARYSIGALGRLETV
+795 DAKYSIGALGRLETV

-816 GSNVTESTG
+816 GTNVTESTG
-825 NIEIQSA
+825 NTATQSA
-832 AFPYASAVEETTVK
+832 LVPFADTAEELDIK
-846 QLVRTIQY
+846 RLVRTIQH
-854 QVDFKLGTLHL
+854 QIDFKIGTNIL
-865 ESSANP
+865 ETLTDP
-871 TGYNTTFLSGYG
+871 TGYNAGFLSGFG
-883 DARRLLKENKEFIK
+883 DARRLIKENKEFIK
-897 DEITAWIAANY
+897 DEITAFITVNY
-908 PAVKYSRTA
+908 PAVKYSKTK
-917 CRRDVGYIVD
+917 CRRDIGFIVD
-927 AVCYDLTYGGS
+927 AICYDLTYGGS
-938 HQTLVAGLA
+938 YQTLTAGLA
-947 YFDGNASS
+947 YFDGNAS
-955 TLMIDSTEVAATS
+955 TDLQIDSTEIAAT
-968 AAYSRMKTV
+968 AASYSRMKTV
-977 MQQIAANTTVTKSNN
+977 IQQIIANTTVTKSNGN
-992 NSATQWTDSANLT
+992 LATQWTDSTNLPGGAGANAT
-1005 GGNSASAQIGSLL
+1005 VGSLV
-1018 DIIINIIAGDS
+1018 DIIINIIQGDS
-1029 TRSTTPQLNVIT
+1029 TSSTTPQINVTT
-1041 IASTTTFTST
+1041 IATLNTFTSNNH
-1051 GHTLAVGDAVIPRI
+1051 GLLVGDAIIPR
-1065 TTNGLVQGRKYWV
+1065 TTANGLTAGVKYWV
-1078 ASIATNTFTLAATY
+1078 VGTVDTNTFQLAATY
-1092 GGAAITTFTNGT
+1092 GGSVLASFTNGT
-1104 GLDIDLEIIDY
+1104 GLDLDFEIIDY

-1135 DAAQETIVQNVIDD
+1135 DAAQETIVT
-1149 LNAVAWHTDF
+1149 NATTFITTNYPA
-1159 VVDDTSLTSTDFR
+1159 L
-1172 IYVGKHTLAHTYV
+1172 
-1185 SGGVVTKASGA
+1185 
-1196 TLAVSNFVY
+1196 VY
-1205 NNSTGYAVVTTAT
+1205 N
-1218 HGLSAGDIVD
+1218 SA
-1228 ITNITVSCLSAGGGS
+1228 
-1243 YNAVFPNATKTDG
+1243 
-1256 VTAKIRYIQNKCI
+1256 KCE
-1269 RDVRLFTEAV
+1269 RDVRLILEAV
-1279 MYDFMFNSNF
+1279 MFDFMFNSNSL
-1289 QTIKAAYSY
+1289 TRTAAYSY
-1298 LRASAA
+1298 LRSTASDVFSLNQKAA
-1304 EVFVG
+1304 
-1309 DQKTITRDA
+1309 TRA
-1318 LTNAKTEALAN
+1318 AFSYVATQAAAN

-1340 ETLMT
+1340 TTLMS
-1345 LADDIIF
+1345 LLDDIVY
-1352 GATNDGSICQTS
+1352 GATNEGSICQTS
-1364 IRSADWARLQ
+1364 IRNADWARLQ

-1386 DAWIGSTYTTTVSS
+1386 DAWIGSNYTTTVSS
-1400 ADSATDILTCTDTSW
+1400 ASSATDILTCTDTSW
-1415 MQRNAAVRFSGTA
+1415 MQRNAAIRFSGAA

-1450 EFRISATRNSMAT
+1450 EFKISAARNSMAAL
-1463 VNFTVNISSNFTV
+1463 NFTVDISSNFTV

-1501 YPGNYEARMAARY
+1501 YPGNYESRMAARY

-1548 LAPNEFGTSRVSAG
+1548 LAENEFGTSRVSAG

-1618 FTQIIS
+1618 FTQVIS

-1648 IGYLSEAGGRIRG
+1648 IGYLAEAGGRIRG

-1667 YGDFGSVAEG
+1667 YGDYGSVAEG
-1677 FDVTETPITC
+1677 FDVTETPIVC
-1687 KINNKA
+1687 KINNRA
-1693 FLAEIGTVL
+1693 FLAEVGTVL
-1702 TNGTQTVLQFE
+1702 TNGTETILQFE
-1713 YNNAGNDYSE
+1713 YNNAGQDYSE
-1723 VVWSITGSGTGALVE
+1723 LVWSITGSGSGALAE

-1789 TIAAVDNEITGAYVG
+1789 TLAAVDDEITGAYVG

-1811 GTGAGQFGIVSA
+1811 GTGAGQVGIVSA

-1828 KIATVTKESTGAA
+1828 KVATVTKESTGGA
-1841 GWDHVVSGT
+1841 GWDHVVPGT
-1850 TIVAPDASSTY
+1850 AIVAPDASSTY
-1861 VIEPRITFTAPTYA
+1861 IVEPRIAFTSPTYA

-1885 TYTDAIYVPTIGIYS
+1885 TYTDAIYAPTVAIYS
-1900 PISGSS
+1900 PISGST
-1906 AGLGTGA
+1906 AGAGTGA

-1918 RKGIK
+1918 RKGVK
-1923 YRTVD
+1923 YRSVV
-1928 IVATGSNYSRLDTIT
+1928 IVGTGANYTRLDTIT

-1987 ASGSRDVNYSAN
+1987 SSGSRDVNYSAN
-1999 GTSWSSAATALPSTS
+1999 GTSWTSAATALPSTS
-2014 NWNSMANGKLT
+2014 NWVQMANGKLT
-2025 VVESAGGFVVGRGY
+2025 VIESSGAFVVGRGY
-2039 IITSLGTTPFT
+2039 IITALGTTPFT
-2050 SIGATAN
+2050 SIGAAAN
-2057 LVGKYFV
+2057 LVGVYFV
-2064 ATGVGTGS
+2064 ATGVGTGT

-2091 NAYSVDGGVTW
+2091 NAYSVNGGVTW

-2117 GVAYGFNTATSGRWV
+2117 GVAYGLATATSGRWV
-2132 AISSTGASCYSVNGG
+2132 AISSTGNTCYSVNGG
-2147 VSWVAGGTLPAATYS
+2147 VSWVAGGTLPAGTYS
-2162 CIAYGQGRW
+2162 CVAYGQGKW
-2171 VALSTGDTINAYST
+2171 IALTTGASATAFST
-2185 DGGVTWAAATALPTS
+2185 DGGVTWTAGFSLPAS
-2200 TTWISIAYG
+2200 STWISITYG

-2220 AVDPAYSVDGGTTWS
+2220 AVNPAYSLDGITWS
-2235 NAGATG
+2235 NTDVAG
-2241 YLGSGTITDI
+2241 YLGSGTITDV
-2251 RYGQGKFVVTTS
+2251 RYGQGVFVVTTS
-2263 SSNNMVSSQDGI
+2263 SSNNMVSSEDGI

-2287 TGALV
+2287 TGALI
-2292 AVNGNPNQTS
+2292 AVNGNPNQSS
-2302 IWAIIPSASTTAASS
+2302 IWTIIPSASTTAASS

-2322 TAKARAFVVD
+2322 TAKARGFVVD
-2332 TKIVAV
+2332 TKLIAV

-2344 SAYSSAPT
+2344 SAYSTAPT
-2352 MTITDPNN
+2352 MTVTDPNN
-2360 LFEAPFVVRV
+2360 LFEAPFVVRI
-2370 GNGVVAQPSFRNRG
+2370 GNGVAAQPSFRNRG
-2384 QDYDAAIAEQD
+2384 SDYDAATAEQD

-2408 YIAVDQLTG
+2408 YIAVSRLTG

-2440 LSLSGSYDGGKSA
+2440 LSLSGNYDGGKSA
-2453 FFQISPEISILNSPS
+2453 FFQVSPEISILNSPTDS
-2468 DAEAVTTRI
+2468 ETVTTRI

-2482 RLTGHDFLDIGTGSF
+2482 RLTGHDFLDIGTGNF
-2497 TETNYPGIPTQP
+2497 AETNYPGIPTQP
-2509 AIQANETADLNGGRV
+2509 AIQANETTDLNGGRV

-2618 VNSIVAGFVQIS
+2618 VNSVVAGFIQLS
-2630 NSQITTT
+2630 NTQITTT
-2637 TGQTIQMNAS
+2637 TGQTIQVNAS
-2647 FNFTGG
+2647 VSFTGG
-2653 VRGYPLAWNYYLT
+2653 VSGYPIAWNYYFT